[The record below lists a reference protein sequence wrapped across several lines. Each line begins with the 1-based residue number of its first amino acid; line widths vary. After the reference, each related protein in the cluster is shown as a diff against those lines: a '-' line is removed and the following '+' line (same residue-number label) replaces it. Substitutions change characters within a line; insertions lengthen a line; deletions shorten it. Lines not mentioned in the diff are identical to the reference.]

1 MDSTMAVAQRMTV
14 AEFFELP
21 EERWATLVDGEVIVW
36 PPRIRHQRVELALT
50 VALVRWSEAQ
60 PGRGEATLPLGVVL
74 DDHNYYEPDILW
86 YRDGREPGPE
96 TWLQPLPDIA
106 VEIRSPSTW
115 RYDIGPKKRRYEQH
129 GLPEL
134 WLVDTE
140 ADEVFVFRR
149 STPASEE
156 FDVVLQ
162 LVRADNL
169 TSPQLPGFELALDKL
184 FGPKPAAPP

>member
-1 MDSTMAVAQRMTV
+1 MDSMAVAQRMTV
-14 AEFFELP
+14 AEFFERP
-21 EERWATLVDGEVIVW
+21 DERWATLVDGEVVVS
-36 PPRIRHQRVELALT
+36 PPRLTHQRIELVLT
-50 VALVRWSEAQ
+50 MALVRWTEAR

-74 DDHNYYEPDILW
+74 DEHNYYEPDVLW
-86 YRDGREPGPE
+86 FRADREPGLK

-134 WLVDTE
+134 WLVDTDV
-140 ADEVFVFRR
+140 AEVFVFRR
-149 STPASEE
+149 SVPDAEE

-162 LVRADNL
+162 LERGESV
-169 TSPQLPGFELALDKL
+169 TSPQLRGFELALDDL
-184 FGPKPAAPP
+184 FGPAPGV